1 MLTQLTIRNYALIK
15 QLEFTP
21 SADLNVIT
29 GETGA
34 GKSIMLGAI
43 GLLMGN
49 RADTKVLWDEN
60 EKCVTEGTF
69 AIKAYKLKSIFKAED
84 LDYDDNTVIR
94 REISPGGKSRAFIN
108 DTPVTLEVMKRIGML
123 LMDIHSQHETLQLGN
138 QSFQLKLVDAFA
150 ENQTLVEQY
159 QTAWQT
165 FQLARKEFESLRS
178 QADTLRQD
186 ADYIRFQLDELSK
199 VNLEENEQ
207 TELESEQKINE
218 HSEEIKNRFQLTLDL
233 LNRSEFASRN
243 SLAESRAHLQS
254 ISPYS
259 SSYESLFNR
268 INSLLI
274 ELDDVLN
281 EIEKEES
288 NIEFDPE
295 RAEFIKERLSVLY
308 RLQKK
313 HRVND
318 VKELIAIQEEL
329 EAKNNLTSNLDGALA
344 SSQKTFEDA
353 EQKVKTL
360 ASKLSD
366 SREKIFKSL
375 CKQIVKLLQELSIP
389 DATLQIEN
397 NITSPTSSG
406 IDKVE
411 ILFSA
416 NKGITPR
423 PLAQVASGGEF
434 SRLMF
439 AIKYVMAEKTAMP
452 TLILDEID
460 NGVSG
465 EVAIKLGNLM
475 KTMAKNH
482 QIISISHLPQIA
494 AKGDAH
500 YVVYKNN
507 STSKTTSSIKQL
519 NEDERIEEI
528 AKMIGG
534 AKPSKV
540 ALENAQEL
548 LSR

>member
-1 MLTQLTIRNYALIK
+1 MLTQLIIKNYALIK

-34 GKSIMLGAI
+34 GKSIMLGAM

-108 DTPVTLEVMKRIGML
+108 DSPVTLEVMKKIGML
-123 LMDIHSQHETLQLGN
+123 LMDIHSQHETLHLGN
-138 QSFQLKLVDAFA
+138 QSFQLKLIDVFA
-150 ENQTLVEQY
+150 ENQILLDQY
-159 QTAWQT
+159 QSAWQT
-165 FQLARKEFESLRS
+165 YQQAKREFESLRAE
-178 QADTLRQD
+178 ADTLRQD
-186 ADYIRFQLDELSK
+186 ADYIRFQLNELSHA
-199 VNLEENEQ
+199 NLEENEQ
-207 TELESEQKINE
+207 EELESEQKIKE
-218 HSEEIKNRFQLTLDL
+218 HAEEIKNRFQLMLDVL
-233 LNRSEFASRN
+233 SRSEFASRN
-243 SLAESRAHLQS
+243 NLAEARAHIQS
-254 ISPYS
+254 ISSYS
-259 SSYESLFNR
+259 TAYTSLFNR
-268 INSLLI
+268 IDSMLI
-274 ELDDVLN
+274 ELDDVLY
-281 EIEKEES
+281 EIEKEEG

-295 RAEFIKERLSVLY
+295 RSEFIKERLSTLY

-318 VKELIAIQEEL
+318 VHELIHIQEEL
-329 EAKNNLTSNLDGALA
+329 ETKNNLTNNLDETLTA
-344 SSQKTFEDA
+344 SQNAFDDA
-353 EQKVKTL
+353 QQKVKTI
-360 ASKLSD
+360 ADNLSE
-366 SREKIFKSL
+366 SRVKTFKPL

-389 DATLQIEN
+389 DAVLQIEN
-397 NITSPTSSG
+397 NLTAPTASG
-406 IDKVE
+406 IDKFE

-416 NKGITPR
+416 NKGIIPR
-423 PLAQVASGGEF
+423 PIAQVASGGEF

-439 AIKYVMAEKTAMP
+439 SIKYVMAEKTAMP

-460 NGVSG
+460 NGISG
-465 EVAIKLGNLM
+465 EIAIKLGTLM

-500 YVVYKNN
+500 YVVYKISN
-507 STSKTTSSIKQL
+507 TAKTNSSIKKL
-519 NEDERIEEI
+519 NEDERVEEI

-534 AKPSKV
+534 ANPSKI

-548 LSR
+548 LSN

>member
-1 MLTQLTIRNYALIK
+1 M
-15 QLEFTP
+15 
-21 SADLNVIT
+21 
-29 GETGA
+29 
-34 GKSIMLGAI
+34 
-43 GLLMGN
+43 
-49 RADTKVLWDEN
+49 
-60 EKCVTEGTF
+60 
-69 AIKAYKLKSIFKAED
+69 
-84 LDYDDNTVIR
+84 R

-108 DTPVTLEVMKRIGML
+108 DTPVTLEVMRKIGTL

-150 ENQTLVEQY
+150 ENQTLADQY
-159 QTAWQT
+159 QVAWQAY
-165 FQLARKEFESLRS
+165 QHAKKEFESLRS
-178 QADTLRQD
+178 EADTLRQD
-186 ADYIRFQLDELSK
+186 ADYIRFQLEELSK
-199 VNLEENEQ
+199 ANLEENEQ

-218 HSEEIKNRFQLTLDL
+218 HAEEIKNRFQLVLGL
-233 LNRSEFASRN
+233 LSQSEFASRN
-243 SLAESRAHLQS
+243 SIAEARTHLQS
-254 ISPYS
+254 ISSYS
-259 SSYESLFNR
+259 PVYTSLFNR
-268 INSLLI
+268 VNSMLI
-274 ELDDVLN
+274 ELDDVLH
-281 EIEKEES
+281 EIEKEEG

-295 RAEFIKERLSVLY
+295 RSEFIKERLSTVY

-318 VKELIAIQEEL
+318 VKELIHIQEEL

-344 SSQKTFEDA
+344 LSQKTFEDA
-353 EQKVKTL
+353 EQKVKTI
-360 ASKLSD
+360 ASKLSE
-366 SREKIFKSL
+366 SREKTFKPL

-389 DATLQIEN
+389 DAALQIEN
-397 NITSPTSSG
+397 NLIAPTPSG
-406 IDKVE
+406 IDKIE

-416 NKGITPR
+416 NKGIVPR

-475 KTMAKNH
+475 KAMAKNH

-500 YVVYKNN
+500 FVVYKNN
-507 STSKTTSSIKQL
+507 STAKTTSSIKL
-519 NEDERIEEI
+519 LDEEARIEEI

-534 AKPSKV
+534 AKPSKI
-540 ALENAQEL
+540 AMDNAQEL
-548 LSR
+548 LSK

>member
-1 MLTQLTIRNYALIK
+1 MLTQLIIKNYALIK

-60 EKCVTEGTF
+60 EKCITEGTF
-69 AIKAYKLKSIFKAED
+69 AIKAYKLRSIFKSED

-94 REISPGGKSRAFIN
+94 REVSPGGKSRAFIN
-108 DTPVTLEVMKRIGML
+108 DTPVTLEVMKKIGML

-159 QTAWQT
+159 QVAWQAYQQT
-165 FQLARKEFESLRS
+165 KKEFELLQS

-186 ADYIRFQLDELSK
+186 ADYIRFQLEELSK
-199 VNLEENEQ
+199 ANLEEDEQ
-207 TELESEQKINE
+207 DELESEQKINE
-218 HSEEIKNRFQLTLDL
+218 HAEEIKNRFQLVLDL

-243 SLAESRAHLQS
+243 SLAEARTHVQS
-254 ISPYS
+254 ISSYS
-259 SSYESLFNR
+259 AAFASLFNR
-268 INSLLI
+268 IDSMLI

-295 RAEFIKERLSVLY
+295 RSEFIKERLSTLY

-318 VKELIAIQEEL
+318 VNELIRIHQEL

-344 SSQKTFEDA
+344 ASQKNFEDS
-353 EQKVKTL
+353 QQNVKTL
-360 ASKLSD
+360 AVKLSE
-366 SREKIFKSL
+366 SREKIFKPL
-375 CKQIVKLLQELSIP
+375 CKQIIKLLQELSIP
-389 DATLQIEN
+389 DAALQIEN
-397 NITSPTSSG
+397 NKGTPTSSG
-406 IDKVE
+406 IDKIE
-411 ILFSA
+411 IIFSA
-416 NKGITPR
+416 NKGIAPR
-423 PLAQVASGGEF
+423 PLSQVASGGEF

-439 AIKYVMAEKTAMP
+439 SIKYVMAEKTAMP

-460 NGVSG
+460 NGISG

-475 KTMAKNH
+475 KTMAMNH

-507 STSKTTSSIKQL
+507 NTAKTTSSIKRL
-519 NEDERIEEI
+519 SEAERIEEI

-534 AKPSKV
+534 SKPSKI

-548 LSR
+548 LAK